1 MLSILGQKP
10 AAYCDGHTRRH
21 FLKIGGL
28 AMGGLALP
36 EVLKAQE
43 ATASTVSGADRTRP
57 SS

>member
-10 AAYCDGHTRRH
+10 AAFCDGHSRRH

-36 EVLKAQE
+36 QILKAQ
-43 ATASTVSGADRTRP
+43 AVADSVSAPRDRTKR